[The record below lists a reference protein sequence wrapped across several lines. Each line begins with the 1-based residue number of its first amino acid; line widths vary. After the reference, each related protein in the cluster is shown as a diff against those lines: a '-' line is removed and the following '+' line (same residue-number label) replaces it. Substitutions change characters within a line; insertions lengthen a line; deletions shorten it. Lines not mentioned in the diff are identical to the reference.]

1 MTSLKQLSN
10 IKPLQEIS
18 ALQQTVQTLA
28 RQTNELGQKEQAR
41 SQDFMTL
48 YNMTLV
54 TKTSLAILDSGVDRR
69 IHDLVQN

>member
-54 TKTSLAILDSGVDRR
+54 TKTRLAILDSGVDRR